1 MPTNV
6 FFNQAVKSEQ
16 NLVEDLVVESL
27 RMYGH
32 NCYYLPRTI
41 VNEDTIL
48 GDAANSSFDDAYE
61 VEMYLDG
68 VDGFEGEGDLYAKFG
83 VEVRDSATFTISRRT
98 WERFVSL
105 DVNLATGLRPN
116 EGDLIYFPLSKSLFE
131 IKFVEH
137 ENPFYQLGK
146 LFVFKMTC
154 DLFEYSGE
162 KFDTELEALD
172 TGVEL
177 AQAAALE
184 LTLIDTPTLRDF
196 VQGESVSQM
205 VYPGIVISGI
215 VSSWSEDTNKLTVSS
230 IKTTDTGDPATY
242 NTFLTTSIAGVS
254 EDYIGIEATSAGD
267 NIIMAGAGQ
276 EGYFIELEAATA
288 TVVVPSFITDG
299 TSGTDNI
306 IDDDSNSFLLESG
319 TITIRE
325 GVSSTDS
332 TAYDYIVVEDSLA
345 SRRDITSIASDLTLS
360 TDPGAFN
367 LDLET
372 SADGIIDFSE
382 SNPFGEAT

>member
-1 MPTNV
+1 MTTSV

-16 NLVEDLVVESL
+16 NLMEDLVVESL

-48 GDAANSSFDDAYE
+48 GEAANSSFDDAYE

-68 VDGFEGEGDLYAKFG
+68 NEGFEGEGDLYSKFG

-146 LFVFKMTC
+146 LFVFKMSC

-162 KFDTELEALD
+162 DFDTSLEALD
-172 TGVEL
+172 TNVEL
-177 AQAAALE
+177 AQAPGIE
-184 LTLIDTPTLRDF
+184 LTLVDTPTIRDF
-196 VQGESVSQM
+196 VQGEAISQL
-205 VYPGIVISGI
+205 VYPGIVISGV

-242 NTFLTTSIAGVS
+242 NSFLVTDTTVGYIEMEVTS
-254 EDYIGIEATSAGD
+254 EGD
-267 NIIMAGAGQ
+267 NIIMAGTGQ
-276 EGYFIELEAATA
+276 EGYFIDFEDGTA
-288 TVVVPSFITDG
+288 EVIIPSYITDG
-299 TSGTDNI
+299 TTGTDSITDN
-306 IDDDSNSFLLESG
+306 DGNSFLLESG
-319 TITIRE
+319 TAND
-325 GVSSTDS
+325 SSL
-332 TAYDYIVVEDSLA
+332 YDHIVVEDSLA
-345 SRRDITSIASDLTLS
+345 SRRNITSIASDLTIS
-360 TDPGAFN
+360 TDAGAFN
-367 LDLET
+367 LDIET
-372 SADGIIDFSE
+372 EADGIIDFSE

>member
-6 FFNQAVKSEQ
+6 FFNQSVKSEQ

-48 GDAANSSFDDAYE
+48 GEAANSSFDDAYE

-162 KFDTELEALD
+162 DFDTSLEALD
-172 TGVEL
+172 TSVEL

-184 LTLIDTPTLRDF
+184 LTLADTPTLRDF
-196 VQGESVSQM
+196 VQGETISQL
-205 VYPGIVISGI
+205 VYPGIVISGV

-242 NTFLTTSIAGVS
+242 NSFLITDTTAG
-254 EDYIGIEATSAGD
+254 YIEMEATSEGD
-267 NIIMAGAGQ
+267 NIIMSGTGQ
-276 EGYFIELEAATA
+276 EGYFINFEDG
-288 TVVVPSFITDG
+288 TVEVIIPSYITDG
-299 TSGTDNI
+299 TTGTDNI
-306 IDDDSNSFLLESG
+306 TDDAGNSFLLETG
-319 TITIRE
+319 T
-325 GVSSTDS
+325 VTDS
-332 TAYDYIVVEDSLA
+332 SIYDHIVVEDSLA
-345 SRRDITSIASDLTLS
+345 SRRNITSVSSDLTLT

-367 LDLET
+367 LDIET
-372 SADGIIDFSE
+372 EADGIIDFSE

>member
-6 FFNQAVKSEQ
+6 FFNQAVQTEQ

-32 NCYYLPRTI
+32 NVYYLPRKI

-48 GDAANSSFDDAYE
+48 GEAANSSFEDAYE
-61 VEMYLDG
+61 VEMYLEG
-68 VDGFEGEGDLYAKFG
+68 IEGFEGEGDLYSKFG
-83 VEVRDSATFTISRRT
+83 VEVRDSATFVISRRS

-116 EGDLIYFPLSKSLFE
+116 EGDLIYFPLSQSLFE

-146 LFVFKMTC
+146 MFVFKMSC

-162 KFDTELEALD
+162 KFDTEVEALD
-172 TGVEL
+172 TDIEL

-184 LTLIDTPTLRDF
+184 LTLADTPTLRDF

-230 IKTTDTGDPATY
+230 LKTTDTGDPATY
-242 NTFLTTSIAGVS
+242 SSFLTTDTTDGNI
-254 EDYIGIEATSAGD
+254 EMEATSEGD
-267 NIIMAGAGQ
+267 RIVMAGAGQ
-276 EGYFIELEAATA
+276 EGYFIAFEDGTA
-288 TVVVPSFITDG
+288 LVVIPSFITDG

-306 IDDDSNSFLLESG
+306 LDADSNSFLLEDG
-319 TITIRE
+319 TTTIIE
-325 GVSSTDS
+325 AATSTDS
-332 TAYDYIVVEDSLA
+332 TAFDYIVVEDSLA
-345 SRRDITSIASDLTLS
+345 SRRNIISIASDLTLS

-372 SADGIIDFSE
+372 DADGIIDFSE

>member
-6 FFNQAVKSEQ
+6 FFNQAVQTEQ

-32 NCYYLPRTI
+32 NVYYLPRKI

-48 GDAANSSFDDAYE
+48 GEAANSSFEDAYE
-61 VEMYLDG
+61 VEMYLEG
-68 VDGFEGEGDLYAKFG
+68 IEGFEGEGDLYSKFG
-83 VEVRDSATFTISRRT
+83 VEVRDSATFVISRRS

-146 LFVFKMTC
+146 MFVFKMSC

-162 KFDTELEALD
+162 KFDTEVEALD
-172 TGVEL
+172 TDLEL
-177 AQAAALE
+177 AQAPAVE
-184 LTLIDTPTLRDF
+184 LTLQDLTTARAF
-196 VQGESVSQM
+196 VQGETISQA
-205 VYPGIVISGI
+205 VYPGIVVSGV
-215 VSSWSEDTNKLTVSS
+215 VSSWSEDSNKLTVSS
-230 IKTTDTGDPATY
+230 LKTTDTGDPATY
-242 NTFLTTSIAGVS
+242 NMFLTTDTTAGYM
-254 EDYIGIEATSAGD
+254 EMEATSEGD
-267 NIIMAGAGQ
+267 RIIMSGAGQ
-276 EGYFIELEAATA
+276 EGYFIDFEVGTA
-288 TVVVPSFITDG
+288 EVIFPSYITDG
-299 TSGTDNI
+299 STGTDNI
-306 IDDDSNSFLLESG
+306 ISETVGDSFLLESG
-319 TITIRE
+319 TLADTTIF
-325 GVSSTDS
+325 DH
-332 TAYDYIVVEDSLA
+332 IVLEDSIV
-345 SRRDITSIASDLTLS
+345 SRRTISSVGSLQTLP

-372 SADGIIDFSE
+372 DADGIIDFSE

>member
-1 MPTNV
+1 MTTNV

-32 NCYYLPRTI
+32 NCFYLPRTI

-48 GDAANSSFDDAYE
+48 GEAANSTFDDAYE
-61 VEMYLDG
+61 VEMYLEG
-68 VDGFEGEGDLYAKFG
+68 VEGFEGEGDLYSKFG
-83 VEVRDSATFTISRRT
+83 VEVRDSATFVISRRT

-146 LFVFKMTC
+146 LFVFKMSC

-162 KFDTELEALD
+162 KFDTSLEALD
-172 TGVEL
+172 TSVEL
-177 AQAAALE
+177 AQAAAIE
-184 LTLIDTPTLRDF
+184 LTLADTPTLRDF

-230 IKTTDTGDPATY
+230 IKTTDSGDPATY
-242 NTFLTTSIAGVS
+242 NTFLTTDTTEGNI
-254 EDYIGIEATSAGD
+254 EMEATSEGD
-267 NIIMAGAGQ
+267 RIILQGTGQ
-276 EGYFIELEAATA
+276 EGYLIDFESGTA
-288 TVVVPSFITDG
+288 SVVIPSYITDG

-306 IDDDSNSFLLESG
+306 IDNDSNGFLLETGSA
-319 TITIRE
+319 
-325 GVSSTDS
+325 TDS
-332 TAYDYIVVEDSLA
+332 SAFDYIVVEDSLA
-345 SRRDITSIASDLTLS
+345 SRRSITSIASDLTIS

-372 SADGIIDFSE
+372 DADGIIDFSE
-382 SNPFGEAT
+382 GNPFGEAT

>member
-48 GDAANSSFDDAYE
+48 GEAANSSFDDAYE

-68 VDGFEGEGDLYAKFG
+68 NEGFEGEGDLYSKFG

-98 WERFVSL
+98 WERFVSI

-146 LFVFKMTC
+146 LFVFKMSC

-162 KFDTELEALD
+162 EFDTSLEALD
-172 TGVEL
+172 TNVEL
-177 AQAAALE
+177 AQAPGIE
-184 LTLIDTPTLRDF
+184 LTLANTPTIRDF
-196 VQGESVSQM
+196 VQGEAISQL
-205 VYPGIVISGI
+205 VYPGIVISGV

-242 NTFLTTSIAGVS
+242 NSFLVTDTTAGYIEMEVTS
-254 EDYIGIEATSAGD
+254 EGD
-267 NIIMAGAGQ
+267 NIIMAGTGQ
-276 EGYFIELEAATA
+276 EGYFIDFEDGTA
-288 TVVVPSFITDG
+288 EVIIPSYITDG
-299 TSGTDNI
+299 TTGTDSITDN
-306 IDDDSNSFLLESG
+306 DGNSFLLESG
-319 TITIRE
+319 TAND
-325 GVSSTDS
+325 SSL
-332 TAYDYIVVEDSLA
+332 YDHIVVEDSLA
-345 SRRDITSIASDLTLS
+345 SRRNITSIASDLTIS
-360 TDPGAFN
+360 TDAGAFN
-367 LDLET
+367 LDIET
-372 SADGIIDFSE
+372 EADGIIDFSE